1 MQHLRQ
7 QITGIGLRSVIFRP
21 SVLIALILIAI
32 LNIILNL
39 TLLPVFGIIVSSL
52 AMLAYSVLYI
62 GFILVLSYVG
72 RRKLGP
78 A

>member
-1 MQHLRQ
+1 
-7 QITGIGLRSVIFRP
+7 
-21 SVLIALILIAI
+21 VLIALILIAI

-52 AMLAYSVLYI
+52 AMLASSTLYI
-62 GFILVLSYVG
+62 GFILVLSFAG